1 MTTTVIL
8 LNLAMSVPAALV
20 LLMLVLVA
28 LRPRPG
34 MPGEE
39 GRADWRGPP
48 RRRLWIGP
56 SQRTAASIAT
66 ATNSSAR

>member
-1 MTTTVIL
+1 MTMTVIL

-20 LLMLVLVA
+20 FLVLVLLV

-34 MPGEE
+34 IADEE

-56 SQRTAASIAT
+56 SQCTAASIAT

>member
-1 MTTTVIL
+1 MTTKVIL
-8 LNLAMSVPAALV
+8 LNLAISVPAALV
-20 LLMLVLVA
+20 FLMLVPLV
-28 LRPRPG
+28 LRPG
-34 MPGEE
+34 TPGEE
-39 GRADWRGPP
+39 GRADWRGPS